1 MLNNLNNICYMHVN
15 FYKRPQ
21 IQVNNSHSK
30 MENSTLFLEY
40 LSEFIANSATRRV
53 KGYGT
58 VGLAH
63 NTIRTYKS
71 LYRITKE
78 YELEKS
84 QQLFLAGIDKKM
96 AVSFTQFL
104 KIEKQYSDNY
114 CGQLLKLLKIILR
127 DAQKSGFEIHPYS
140 NYIESFKQ
148 KSSDRIIHFLNPA
161 EIKVLKGL
169 ERIPSEL
176 EDSYKWLL
184 IGLSIG
190 QRVSDLLSLNA
201 SNIRKANNGLYI
213 DIIQQKTKK
222 AVTIGVADPL
232 VIDLLE
238 SEFPKVLSQEAFN
251 KQIKMICK
259 IAGIDEVVRGF
270 KNNPKTRRKEVLSAP
285 KYEFVTSHIM
295 RRSFATN
302 YYGKI
307 ETPLLM
313 NITGH
318 TKESTFL
325 TYIGTHQNK
334 DALADLFMQKASV
347 IW

>member
-1 MLNNLNNICYMHVN
+1 MHVN
-15 FYKRPQ
+15 FYKKPKIKTHKTRLKVEKS
-21 IQVNNSHSK
+21 I
-30 MENSTLFLEY
+30 LFLDY
-40 LSEFIANSATRRV
+40 LAHFISNSATKRV
-53 KGYGT
+53 QGYGT

-71 LYRITKE
+71 LHRIIKI

-84 QQLFLAGIDKKM
+84 EKLYINSIDKHT
-96 AVSFTQFL
+96 AESFTRFL
-104 KIEKQYSDNY
+104 KIEQQYSDNY

-127 DAQKSGFEIHPYS
+127 DAEKSGLEVHAYS

-148 KSSDRIIHFLNPA
+148 KSSDRILHILNPS
-161 EIKVLKGL
+161 EIRALKEL
-169 ERIPSEL
+169 KQIPESHK
-176 EDSYKWLL
+176 DSYKWLL

-190 QRVSDLLSLNA
+190 QRVSDVLKLTPKNL
-201 SNIRKANNGLYI
+201 RKAPSGLYI
-213 DIIQQKTKK
+213 DIIQQKIKK
-222 AVTIGVADPL
+222 AVTVGVADPL
-232 VIDLLE
+232 VIEILE
-238 SEFPKVLSQEAFN
+238 NKFPRKVSQVVFN
-251 KQIKMICK
+251 KQIKALCK
-259 IAGIDEVVRGF
+259 LAGINGLVSGF
-270 KNNPKTRRKEVLSAP
+270 KNNPKTRRKVIVNAQ

-295 RRSFATN
+295 RRSFASN

-334 DALADLFMQKASV
+334 DALADLFMQQAGV

>member
-1 MLNNLNNICYMHVN
+1 MDVN
-15 FYKRPQ
+15 FYKKSQ
-21 IQVNNSHSK
+21 IKASNTRLK
-30 MENSTLFLEY
+30 IENSVLFLDY
-40 LSEFIANSATRRV
+40 LEHFISNSATKRV
-53 KGYGT
+53 QGYGT

-71 LYRITKE
+71 LFRIVKA
-78 YELEKS
+78 YEFEKS
-84 QQLFLAGIDKKM
+84 EKLYLNSIDKYT
-96 AVSFTQFL
+96 AESFTRFL
-104 KIEKQYSDNY
+104 KIEQQYSDNY

-127 DAQKSGFEIHPYS
+127 DAEKSGLEVHHYS

-213 DIIQQKTKK
+213 DIIQKKTKK

-251 KQIKMICK
+251 KHIKMICK

>member
-1 MLNNLNNICYMHVN
+1 MHVN
-15 FYKRPQ
+15 FYKNPQ

-30 MENSTLFLEY
+30 TGNETLFVDYLE
-40 LSEFIANSATRRV
+40 EFIANSSTKRV

-71 LYRITKE
+71 LYRITQA

-84 QQLFLAGIDKKM
+84 QKLYLGAIDKNT
-96 AVSFTQFL
+96 AESFTRFL
-104 KIEKQYSDNY
+104 KIEKLYSDNY

-127 DAQKSGFEIHPYS
+127 DAEKSGFAIHPYS

-161 EIKVLKGL
+161 EIKGLKGL
-169 ERIPSEL
+169 ERIPSEH

-190 QRVSDLLSLNA
+190 QRISDLLSLKPE
-201 SNIRKANNGLYI
+201 NIRKATHGLYI
-213 DIIQQKTKK
+213 DIMQQKTKK

-232 VIDLLE
+232 VIALLE
-238 SEFPKVLSQEAFN
+238 NEFPKALSQVAFN

-259 IAGIDEVVRGF
+259 SAGIDEVVSGF
-270 KNNPKTRRKEVLSAP
+270 KNNPKTRRKEIIEAP

-295 RRSFATN
+295 RRSFASN

-334 DALADLFMQKASV
+334 DALADLFMKKAGV

>member
-1 MLNNLNNICYMHVN
+1 MHVN
-15 FYKRPQ
+15 FYQKPK
-21 IQVNNSHSK
+21 IKTHKTLLKVEKSILFLDYLAHFIS
-30 MENSTLFLEY
+30 NST
-40 LSEFIANSATRRV
+40 TKRV
-53 KGYGT
+53 QGYGT

-71 LYRITKE
+71 LLRIIKV

-84 QQLFLAGIDKKM
+84 EKLYINSIDKHT
-96 AVSFTQFL
+96 AESFTRFL
-104 KIEKQYSDNY
+104 KIEQQYSDNY

-127 DAQKSGFEIHPYS
+127 DAEKSGLEVHPYS

-148 KSSDRIIHFLNPA
+148 KSSDRILHILNPS
-161 EIKVLKGL
+161 EIIALK
-169 ERIPSEL
+169 EL
-176 EDSYKWLL
+176 EQIPESHKDSYKWLL

-190 QRVSDLLSLNA
+190 QRVSDVLKLTA
-201 SNIRKANNGLYI
+201 KNIRKAPSGLYI

-222 AVTIGVADPL
+222 AVTVGVADPM
-232 VIDLLE
+232 VIELLE
-238 SEFPKVLSQEAFN
+238 HEFPKKISQVAFN
-251 KQIKMICK
+251 KEIKILCK
-259 IAGIDEVVRGF
+259 LAGIDEWVNGF
-270 KNNPKTRRKEVLSAP
+270 KNNPKTRRKEIVKAP

-295 RRSFATN
+295 RRSFASN

-334 DALADLFMQKASV
+334 DALADLFIKQAGV

>member
-1 MLNNLNNICYMHVN
+1 MHVN
-15 FYKRPQ
+15 FYKNPQ

-30 MENSTLFLEY
+30 TGTETLFVDYLED
-40 LSEFIANSATRRV
+40 FIANSSTKRV

-71 LYRITKE
+71 LYRVTQA

-84 QQLFLAGIDKKM
+84 QNLYLGAIDKNT
-96 AVSFTQFL
+96 AESFTRFL

-127 DAQKSGFEIHPYS
+127 DAEKSGFAIHPYS

-148 KSSDRIIHFLNPA
+148 KNSDRIIHFLNPA
-161 EIKVLKGL
+161 EIKGLKGL
-169 ERIPSEL
+169 ERIPSEH

-190 QRVSDLLSLNA
+190 QRISDLLSLKPG
-201 SNIRKANNGLYI
+201 NIRKATHGLYI
-213 DIIQQKTKK
+213 DIMQQKTKK

-232 VIDLLE
+232 VIALLE
-238 SEFPKVLSQEAFN
+238 NEFPKALSQVAFN

-259 IAGIDEVVRGF
+259 SAGIDEVVSGF
-270 KNNPKTRRKEVLSAP
+270 KNNPKTRRKEIIEAP

-295 RRSFATN
+295 RRSFASN

-334 DALADLFMQKASV
+334 DALADLFMQKAGV

>member
-1 MLNNLNNICYMHVN
+1 MHVN
-15 FYKRPQ
+15 FYQKPK
-21 IQVNNSHSK
+21 IKTHKTPLKVEKSI
-30 MENSTLFLEY
+30 LFLDY
-40 LSEFIANSATRRV
+40 LAHFISNSATKRV
-53 KGYGT
+53 QGYGT

-71 LYRITKE
+71 LLRIIKV

-84 QQLFLAGIDKKM
+84 EKLYINSINKHTAE
-96 AVSFTQFL
+96 SFTRFL
-104 KIEKQYSDNY
+104 KIEQQYSDNY

-127 DAQKSGFEIHPYS
+127 DAEKSGLEVHPYS

-148 KSSDRIIHFLNPA
+148 KSSDRILHILNPS
-161 EIKVLKGL
+161 EIRALKEL
-169 ERIPSEL
+169 KQISESHK
-176 EDSYKWLL
+176 DSYKWLL

-190 QRVSDLLSLNA
+190 QRISDVLKLTS
-201 SNIRKANNGLYI
+201 SNLRKAPSGLYI
-213 DIIQQKTKK
+213 DILQQKTKK
-222 AVTIGVADPL
+222 AVTVGVADPM
-232 VIDLLE
+232 VIKILE
-238 SEFPKVLSQEAFN
+238 NEFPRRISQVSFN
-251 KQIKMICK
+251 KEIKTLCK
-259 IAGIDEVVRGF
+259 LAGIDEWVSGF
-270 KNNPKTRRKEVLSAP
+270 KNNPKAQRKEIVKAP

-295 RRSFATN
+295 RRSFASN

-334 DALADLFMQKASV
+334 DALADLFMKQAGV

>member
-1 MLNNLNNICYMHVN
+1 M
-15 FYKRPQ
+15 
-21 IQVNNSHSK
+21 
-30 MENSTLFLEY
+30 
-40 LSEFIANSATRRV
+40 
-53 KGYGT
+53 
-58 VGLAH
+58 
-63 NTIRTYKS
+63 
-71 LYRITKE
+71 ITQE
-78 YELEKS
+78 YEFEKS
-84 QQLFLAGIDKKM
+84 QKLHLGAIDKNT
-96 AVSFTQFL
+96 AESFTRFL

-127 DAQKSGFEIHPYS
+127 DADKSGYAIHPYS

-148 KSSDRIIHFLNPA
+148 KSSDRIIHFLNPL
-161 EIKVLKGL
+161 EIKALKGL
-169 ERIPSEL
+169 ARIPSDL

-190 QRVSDLLSLNA
+190 QRVSDLLGLKPG
-201 SNIRKANNGLYI
+201 NIRKATNGLYI
-213 DIIQQKTKK
+213 DIMQQKTKK

-232 VIDLLE
+232 VIDLLG
-238 SEFPKVLSQEAFN
+238 SEFPKALSQVAFN
-251 KQIKMICK
+251 KQIKMIYK

-270 KNNPKTRRKEVLSAP
+270 KNNPKTRRKEVVEVP

-295 RRSFATN
+295 RRSFASN

-334 DALADLFMQKASV
+334 DALADLFMQKAGV

>member
-1 MLNNLNNICYMHVN
+1 MHVN

-169 ERIPSEL
+169 EGIPSEL
-176 EDSYKWLL
+176 EDSYKWLM

-222 AVTIGVADPL
+222 AVTIGVVDPL

-251 KQIKMICK
+251 KHIKMICK

-334 DALADLFMQKASV
+334 DALADLFMQKAGV